1 MPQLYPADKD
11 LKTIGV
17 FFADND
23 NEVVLKGLR
32 EGLTGA
38 FVNNASLTFTV
49 YDLCEN
55 ALSGGSAISM
65 PYITA
70 SNGNY
75 RGILP
80 GTVGISAGTQYRV
93 VITASNYNLERQGLV
108 NAVVG
113 A

>member
-1 MPQLYPADKD
+1 MTNLFPADKD

-17 FFADND
+17 FFVDND
-23 NEVVLKGLR
+23 NEVVIKGLR
-32 EGLTGA
+32 EGLTGT
-38 FVNNASLTFTV
+38 FINNASLTFTV
-49 YDLCEN
+49 YDLCED
-55 ALSGGSAISM
+55 AVSGGSSISM
-65 PYITA
+65 PYITG

-80 GTVGISAGTQYRV
+80 GTVGLSASTQYRV